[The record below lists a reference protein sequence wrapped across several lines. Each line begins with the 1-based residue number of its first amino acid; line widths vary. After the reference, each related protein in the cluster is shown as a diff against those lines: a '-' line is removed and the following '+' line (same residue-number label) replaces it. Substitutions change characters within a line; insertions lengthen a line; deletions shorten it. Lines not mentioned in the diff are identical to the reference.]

1 MSSTQSQIQHGSHR
15 RSSVAKAGEHKKLG
29 RLRSLGLSE
38 LWQVGLLLPQHWE
51 DFTHPIDDFAYP
63 FLDGISYALVGQ
75 VVSFEARFSGT
86 PRLTG
91 YLRDANAIR
100 IGFTIFGDTREIEQT
115 LRKVGNSVALFYGK
129 ISLFNNRPWMKSL
142 EVVNPK
148 WAGRLR
154 PVYPAKSRTIGAD
167 LVRSRVLA
175 NLKESVPVCAKW
187 IERELAGFGSSN
199 SLAEMAGFSGETV
212 EQILWK
218 AHIPHS
224 IEEGTRAQ
232 SGLELL
238 AGLGIIK
245 GAKGAPGTKNVARAF
260 VPGDWRRRAANLPY
274 ALTDEQSQAII
285 EICNDLQKHTQMRRI
300 LSGDV
305 GTGKTCVFGVVCA
318 AVADGNGKSIVLL
331 PNIGLADQVS
341 DELRGYFP
349 DVEIETVTAE
359 THQINPA
366 SSVLVGTTALL
377 HRSIPWQ
384 PDLLVVDEQQ
394 KFSREQREQLMG
406 ENTNLLESTATCIPR
421 TMALARYGVI
431 HVSKLTRCHC
441 KKTIYTKIWHK
452 PEWKQLYEQAMRT
465 LSHGDQ
471 IMLVYP
477 LREKAEVQDKE
488 GNSKTASLSHL
499 RSASEIYEIWNAR
512 FPGQVRLLHGQM
524 ENELKREVLD
534 DLRSSKASIAICT
547 SISEI
552 GLTIPNLRRVIVVHP
567 ERHGLITLHQIRGR
581 LARHGGEGYF
591 DLFLP
596 YPLKA
601 EAFERL
607 RVLEMTCNGFEVSEL
622 DMRLR
627 GVGDLSHASDKQSGS
642 DETFL
647 FGRSVRLSLLDE
659 AMRIAESAFAG

>member
-1 MSSTQSQIQHGSHR
+1 
-15 RSSVAKAGEHKKLG
+15 
-29 RLRSLGLSE
+29 
-38 LWQVGLLLPQHWE
+38 
-51 DFTHPIDDFAYP
+51 
-63 FLDGISYALVGQ
+63 
-75 VVSFEARFSGT
+75 
-86 PRLTG
+86 
-91 YLRDANAIR
+91 
-100 IGFTIFGDTREIEQT
+100 
-115 LRKVGNSVALFYGK
+115 
-129 ISLFNNRPWMKSL
+129 
-142 EVVNPK
+142 
-148 WAGRLR
+148 
-154 PVYPAKSRTIGAD
+154 
-167 LVRSRVLA
+167 
-175 NLKESVPVCAKW
+175 
-187 IERELAGFGSSN
+187 
-199 SLAEMAGFSGETV
+199 
-212 EQILWK
+212 
-218 AHIPHS
+218 
-224 IEEGTRAQ
+224 
-232 SGLELL
+232 
-238 AGLGIIK
+238 
-245 GAKGAPGTKNVARAF
+245 
-260 VPGDWRRRAANLPY
+260 
-274 ALTDEQSQAII
+274 
-285 EICNDLQKHTQMRRI
+285 
-300 LSGDV
+300 
-305 GTGKTCVFGVVCA
+305 
-318 AVADGNGKSIVLL
+318 
-331 PNIGLADQVS
+331 
-341 DELRGYFP
+341 
-349 DVEIETVTAE
+349 
-359 THQINPA
+359 
-366 SSVLVGTTALL
+366 VLVGTTALL

-441 KKTIYTKIWHK
+441 KKTIYTKIWLK